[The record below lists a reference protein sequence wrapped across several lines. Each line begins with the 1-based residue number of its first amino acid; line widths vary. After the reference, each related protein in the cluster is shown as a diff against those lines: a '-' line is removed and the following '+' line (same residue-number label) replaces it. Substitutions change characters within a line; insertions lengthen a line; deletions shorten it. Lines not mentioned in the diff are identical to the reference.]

1 MSDNVNVKNF
11 MHYLWYT
18 QQDGIITIGINED
31 GLEDITEIVGVDLPQ
46 EQDEIDADTPI
57 GSVDTDDGQLD
68 IFSPVKGTVIEVNT
82 QVLENPELIMEDS
95 YEEGWLIRV
104 ETTEEIEDEEDLDDE
119 DEDDED
125 DDLDDDE
132 AEPENED

>member
-1 MSDNVNVKNF
+1 MSDNVKNF

-18 QQDGIITIGINED
+18 QQEGIITIGINED

-95 YEEGWLIRV
+95 YEEGWLIRI
-104 ETTEEIEDEEDLDDE
+104 ETTEEIEDDLEDE

-132 AEPENED
+132 EIEDDEE

>member
-82 QVLENPELIMEDS
+82 QVLENPELIMGDS